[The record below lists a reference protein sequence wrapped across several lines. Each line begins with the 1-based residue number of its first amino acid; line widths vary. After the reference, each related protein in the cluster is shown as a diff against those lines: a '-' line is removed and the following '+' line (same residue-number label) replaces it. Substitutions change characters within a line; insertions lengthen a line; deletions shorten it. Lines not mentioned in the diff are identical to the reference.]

1 MASLVT
7 LVMSDIVG
15 STRRWAADEVAMAAD
30 LEQHDRIL
38 GEAVGEA
45 GGTLVK
51 HTGDGMLAVFDDPVS
66 AASAAVAIQHRVGA
80 ASWRHADGLRVRVA
94 VHAGVVFRRDGDVF
108 GTAVN
113 RVARVLEGCPAGAV
127 LLSGAASSL
136 LAERAPAGLSV
147 RPVGEVALAGFSA
160 PEPIHTLTGPG
171 LAEVQAVEVRP
182 RSQRRGG
189 ELPPIHDDLV
199 GRAEL
204 LGALWE
210 ALGRSRLVSL
220 VGVGGMGKTR
230 LALEVAAGAAE
241 SLPDGAWWIDLSV
254 ATSAQAVLP
263 VALAA
268 VGAREMPGRTALQA
282 LVDRLSGV
290 KALVVLD
297 NCEHVMGA
305 VTPVVEALR
314 AGAPELT
321 LLCTSREALGLRGE
335 KVLPLGS
342 LGAAEGQRLFLE
354 RALAVRPDL
363 DVQAQQA
370 AVQAICARLDGIP
383 LALELAAARCRSM
396 SPGEIAQRLDDRF
409 KLLRGGRTGA
419 ERHRTLHAAVSW
431 SHALLQ
437 PEERAVFEQMA
448 VFAGGALIDALAA
461 LSGLDEFDA
470 LDIVDRLIARSM
482 VVAVATPLGT
492 RYQQL
497 ETLRQFAEDRLVEA
511 GAVEEVRARHLA
523 WALALAQQLQAARGL
538 QAEAQAFRRFAA
550 ELENLRVA
558 VAHARANGHHHV
570 SHQIVAAISNLAFSL
585 PAWAVRD
592 WVRPVMLEG
601 EWTDEAARCEI
612 FGGAA
617 DMNLGNQ
624 ALPIRSLD
632 ELPEWYGK
640 VSRHTRIRFASLQ
653 LHLGCEEPLLHGLL
667 ATCKPES
674 DLEEVGWQQTLLW
687 ADAYRKMAGDTDA
700 QRLAETVAR
709 GEATAAL
716 ARKCSAVYG
725 LGNVLIA
732 YSVAVGH
739 LEPARAL
746 KAAQEAM
753 DLSERVGA
761 AYLADL
767 AEVARGWVHL
777 QAEPS
782 LEQIKLTRDQARQA
796 LKHHQL
802 RTAGGRMLSMS
813 GVIAR

>member
-51 HTGDGMLAVFDDPVS
+51 HTCDGMLAVFDDPVS
-66 AASAAVAIQHRVGA
+66 AAGAAVAIQHRVGA

-558 VAHARANGHHHV
+558 VAHARANGQHHV
-570 SHQIVAAISNLAFSL
+570 SHQIVAAVGQMALGL
-585 PAWAVRD
+585 PAHEVRH
-592 WVRPVMLEG
+592 WVRPLQLEG
-601 EWTDEAARCEI
+601 GWTQEAAVCDLRAITMDWHQGEKVKPLRAVGDLPPW
-612 FGGAA
+612 FEVASK
-617 DMNLGNQ
+617 
-624 ALPIRSLD
+624 ALRVNYVRHQSLVGSD
-632 ELPEWYGK
+632 
-640 VSRHTRIRFASLQ
+640 LQ
-653 LHLGCEEPLLHGLL
+653 LLRALLEQNQPATEQERMEWHVTLVGIESAAVWRGQAPQVLEPEALCE
-667 ATCKPES
+667 A
-674 DLEEVGWQQTLLW
+674 
-687 ADAYRKMAGDTDA
+687 A
-700 QRLAETVAR
+700 
-709 GEATAAL
+709 AAL
-716 ARKCSAVYG
+716 ARLNGYNSALANALTFCALRFMGSG
-725 LGNVLIA
+725 L
-732 YSVAVGH
+732 
-739 LEPARAL
+739 
-746 KAAQEAM
+746 
-753 DLSERVGA
+753 
-761 AYLADL
+761 
-767 AEVARGWVHL
+767 
-777 QAEPS
+777 
-782 LEQIKLTRDQARQA
+782 
-796 LKHHQL
+796 HQ
-802 RTAGGRMLSMS
+802 
-813 GVIAR
+813 